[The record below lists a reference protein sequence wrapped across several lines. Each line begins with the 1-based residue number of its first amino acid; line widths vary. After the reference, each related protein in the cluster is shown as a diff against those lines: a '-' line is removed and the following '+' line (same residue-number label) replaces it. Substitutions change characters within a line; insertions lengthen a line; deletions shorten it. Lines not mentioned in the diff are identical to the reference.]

1 MARTTAATN
10 FRWPFWLLLGLFALV
25 WFGTLDYRHLV
36 KPDEGRY
43 AEISREMAING
54 DWVTPRLNGIKYF
67 EKPPFQYWMT
77 AIAYQAFG
85 VNEWTARLWT
95 ALSGFLGILV
105 VWFAGARLFGRS
117 AGTLS
122 ALFLA
127 TNLYY
132 VALGH
137 INTLDMGLTFF
148 LTLSAVGFLLAQ
160 RESPGTPPERYWMLI
175 AWGAAAGAVLS
186 KGLIGIVIPSAS
198 LVIYSLLNRDFTPW
212 RRLYVLPGLLIF
224 LCLAAPWFIAVTMR
238 NPEFPHFFFIHE
250 HFQRFTSTIHRR
262 AEPPWY
268 FLPILLIGLVPWIP
282 LALTGIV
289 SACRAPLRTG
299 EFSSQRFLL
308 VWCAFV
314 LLFFS
319 ISGSKLPAYLLPLF
333 PVLALLLGPFLAN
346 VSRPALFA
354 AAALAIAI
362 SFAGLIALPFAL
374 DARRE
379 SAVIALYRDYARWIN
394 VAVGIL
400 GIAGIFTLAK
410 IKQSQMVA
418 ALVVLGAG
426 GFVATMCILLGHESM
441 ARSNSSAYLAR
452 EIKPMLRADIPIYSV
467 KIYDQTLPF
476 YLNRTMILVAYQD
489 EFEFGQQQQPEKS
502 IPTLAEFE
510 AIWRNG
516 AVALA
521 VLEPG
526 QYAAYIASGFP
537 MRLIT
542 QDTRRVIIATP

>member
-1 MARTTAATN
+1 MARTTTATD
-10 FRWPFWLLLGLFALV
+10 FSWSFWLLLGLFALV
-25 WFGTLDYRHLV
+25 WFGSLDYRHLV

-43 AEISREMAING
+43 AEIAREMAISG

-77 AIAYQAFG
+77 AIAYQTFG
-85 VNEWTARLWT
+85 LNEWTARLWT

-105 VWFAGARLFGRS
+105 VWFAGTRLFGRR
-117 AGTLS
+117 AGQLG

-148 LTLSAVGFLLAQ
+148 LTLSIAGFLLAQ
-160 RESPGTPPERYWMLI
+160 RESLQSQNERIWMLV

-198 LVIYSLLNRDFTPW
+198 LGIYSLLNRDFTPW
-212 RRLYVLPGLLIF
+212 RRLHFLPGVLIF
-224 LCLAAPWFIAVTMR
+224 LCLAAPWFIAVTLR
-238 NPEFPHFFFIHE
+238 NPEFPNFFFIHE

-268 FLPILLIGLVPWIP
+268 FLPILIIGLVPWIP
-282 LALTGIV
+282 LAFAGIV
-289 SACRAPLRTG
+289 NAWSTPRQKS
-299 EFSSQRFLL
+299 EFSPQRFLL
-308 VWCAFV
+308 SWCAFV
-314 LLFFS
+314 LIFFS

-333 PVLALLLGPFLAN
+333 PALALLLGPFLSN
-346 VSRPALFA
+346 VQRPALFV

-379 SAVIALYRDYARWIN
+379 SAVFALYRDYARWIN
-394 VAVGIL
+394 VAAGIL
-400 GIAGIFTLAK
+400 GLAGLFTLAK
-410 IKQSQMVA
+410 IQQSQMLS
-418 ALVVLGAG
+418 ALIALGTG
-426 GFVATMCILLGHESM
+426 GFLATMCILLGHESM
-441 ARSNSSAYLAR
+441 APSNSSAYLA
-452 EIKPMLRADIPIYSV
+452 EQIKPMLRADIPIYSV
-467 KIYDQTLPF
+467 KTYDQTLPF
-476 YLNRTMILVAYQD
+476 YLNRTMTLVAYQD

-510 AIWRNG
+510 AIWRSG
-516 AVALA
+516 AAALA

-526 QYAAYIASGFP
+526 QYAAYIASGLP